1 MERFFLE
8 IPTLNRKQDI
18 LDYLEE
24 NIQYGSDLNGIGSI
38 DRYLEGMT
46 YEEWLLEL
54 EKRKKVEYVKQINRC
69 LSKTFIVVRENDDK
83 VIGMINIRYNISNE
97 MLKNEASHIGYGIRP
112 TEREKGYAKIA
123 LYLALLEEQKLG
135 EENVL
140 LECTVDNIGSNRT
153 IQALGGK
160 LEKTELD
167 SYDNTMTNYYW
178 INVNDSVKNYFKQYE
193 NKIKIY

>member
-97 MLKNEASHIGYGIRP
+97 MLKNGASHIGYGIRP

-140 LECTVDNIGSNRT
+140 LECTVGNIGSNRT

>member
-54 EKRKKVEYVKQINRC
+54 EKRKKVEYVKRINRC

-97 MLKNEASHIGYGIRP
+97 MLKNGASHIGYGIRP

-140 LECTVDNIGSNRT
+140 LECTVGNIGSNRT

>member
-97 MLKNEASHIGYGIRP
+97 MLKNGASHIGYGIRP